1 MSRLHA
7 KIAIVGGGIFG
18 VTAAIKLAQ
27 KNLSVDLFERNGD
40 ILQEA
45 SGIKQEAKTRFLQL

>member
-27 KNLSVDLFERNGD
+27 KNLSVDIF
-40 ILQEA
+40 
-45 SGIKQEAKTRFLQL
+45 